1 MAKVPMPRT
10 ASQKNQARRGGVW
23 VSGMSSEARRSRS
36 LPNDVPAPGGAPRG
50 KAVVTSAHDVGAIA
64 DAGLRDHDPRRR
76 RIALDLAPEVRDVDP
91 EVLLRAPELPAPDG
105 VEDLL
110 VGERATARGYERVQ
124 DLPLDRCEVDLPSVT
139 IDAAGHGVDR
149 QSVERD
155 RRRRRRG
162 ASRAAQ
168 LGSRTSR
175 ELEDAERL
183 GDVVVGTGI
192 EK

>member
-50 KAVVTSAHDVGAIA
+50 KAIVTSAHDVGAIA
-64 DAGLRDHDPRRR
+64 DAGLRDHDPRRH

-91 EVLLRAPELPAPDG
+91 QVLLRAPELPAPDG

-110 VGERATARGYERVQ
+110 VGERATTRGHGRVQ
-124 DLPLDRCEVDLPSVT
+124 DLPLDGGEMDLPAVT
-139 IDAAGHGVDR
+139 IDPAGDGVDR
-149 QSVERD
+149 QPVERD
-155 RRRRRRG
+155 GGRRRCR

-168 LGSRTSR
+168 LRPRTSR
-175 ELEDAERL
+175 ELEHAERL
-183 GDVVVGTGI
+183 GDIVI
-192 EK
+192 

>member
-110 VGERATARGYERVQ
+110 VGERATARGHERVQ
-124 DLPLDRCEVDLPSVT
+124 DLPLDRREVDLPSVA
-139 IDAAGHGVDR
+139 IDAAGRGFDR
-149 QSVERD
+149 QPMERD
-155 RRRRRRG
+155 RRRRRGG

-168 LGSRTSR
+168 LGPSASR

-183 GDVVVGTGI
+183 GDIVVGTGI